1 MKYFI
6 VFALVTLLGISSV
19 LGQGNPMF
27 STEETPS
34 DSMISIS
41 LDEDLEAADTIQTKP
56 VMMESEEHGGFFKS
70 LLRMNADY
78 QKMLRSNIADRGKA
92 IDSDGGIMA
101 VSWIL
106 LISFLYG
113 IIHSLG
119 PGHNKVVVFSYFLT
133 QKPKIRDGILM
144 GNITAFIHA
153 LSGLTV
159 ALMIFY
165 VIKET
170 TTYSFD
176 QSQVGR
182 WTMVFS
188 FGFIIIIGLFLLV
201 GYLKDYFKGAQSLDE
216 KASSK
221 KSILAMAFSVGIIP
235 CPGTMILTSFLLTL
249 GFVKLSVFAALF
261 MALGMGFTISMIA
274 LLSVLIKKQ
283 LLRFL
288 KNDQQVVTKFQL
300 GISIFGSLLI
310 IFIGVVFLLGV
321 L

>member
-1 MKYFI
+1 
-6 VFALVTLLGISSV
+6 
-19 LGQGNPMF
+19 
-27 STEETPS
+27 
-34 DSMISIS
+34 
-41 LDEDLEAADTIQTKP
+41 
-56 VMMESEEHGGFFKS
+56 MESEEPVGFFKS

-78 QKMLRSNIADRGKA
+78 QKMLRSSIADSGKS
-92 IDSDGGIMA
+92 IGSDSGMKA
-101 VSWIL
+101 VLWIL

-119 PGHNKVVVFSYFLT
+119 PGHNKVVVFSYFLM

-153 LSGLTV
+153 LSGLTA
-159 ALMIFY
+159 ALVIFY

-170 TTYSFD
+170 TSYSFD

-188 FGFIIIIGLFLLV
+188 FGFIIIIGLFLFI
-201 GYLKDYFKGAQSLDE
+201 GYLKDYLKGAQNHNE
-216 KASSK
+216 EVSSK
-221 KSILAMAFSVGIIP
+221 KSILAMAISVGIIP

-283 LLRFL
+283 LIRFL
-288 KNDQQVVTKFQL
+288 KNDKQVVARFQL
-300 GISIFGSLLI
+300 GISIFGSFLI
-310 IFIGVVFLLGV
+310 ILIGVVFLLGT